1 MTEDE
6 FGPEDQGSGTERGAV
21 RSGAQAVLGPLT
33 LRDVVVLASV
43 LVMFIG
49 SLLPIF
55 RGPSA
60 PNLWNG
66 ASLFFVGIGILLPL
80 VVAALFLVR
89 RLAPKA
95 GPAGLRVGSLSV
107 DQFASVVA
115 AFATAFF
122 FLSTVSGYAL
132 GFLVALIGSLGL
144 LAATVVAPL
153 LPFFAADFAGR
164 PEVPAHPVAR
174 EAVPAQAKLAARKP
188 AARKPAP
195 RKSDAAKAGGARDP
209 AGPAAVQQP
218 GESGAAA
225 VSPAAWGEQPPS
237 YQQPASAP
245 ELDQF
250 LGTAAAAG
258 GVTAA
263 AASLPAEE
271 QAAWGNQQEARLP
284 AEAARRDA
292 LGHSE
297 SAPEHYTNPAEETLL
312 HPSVPEQS
320 AAESGAEEAVGL
332 AAGDGGAHAA
342 AGPGA
347 DSFGHPGHEAEV
359 HEPAGPEGAA
369 YGQLAPEPE
378 VHEAEVHEAGYEH
391 GGYEPA
397 ASGLS
402 HVEEAGQVPASPEAA
417 DHEPAGHELG
427 SPGGAHEPWAPAG
440 GPEQAAPSSA
450 TGQPATAIH
459 ETVRARPESIGATV
473 DPVSRQQRVTQDHGD
488 AGGSADFNAFWFAVD
503 RPRAVVDEKTG
514 GFLYNVQPGNWI
526 LALQDRGHD
535 FLVQNTD
542 GRVGVLRDLS
552 NIERAPEGE

>member
-1 MTEDE
+1 MTEHE

-21 RSGAQAVLGPLT
+21 RSGQQAVLGPLT

-55 RGPSA
+55 RGPSG

-115 AFATAFF
+115 AFATAYF
-122 FLSTVSGYAL
+122 FLSTVSGFAL
-132 GFLVALIGSLGL
+132 GFLIALIGSLGL

-164 PEVPAHPVAR
+164 PQVPAHPVAR
-174 EAVPAQAKLAARKP
+174 EAVPAQAKPAALKP
-188 AARKPAP
+188 AARNAE
-195 RKSDAAKAGGARDP
+195 AAKTEGAREP
-209 AGPAAVQQP
+209 AGHAAVQP
-218 GESGAAA
+218 TAESGAAE

-237 YQQPASAP
+237 YQQPGSAP

-271 QAAWGNQQEARLP
+271 QAAWGNQHEAGLP

-292 LGHSE
+292 SGHPE
-297 SAPEHYTNPAEETLL
+297 SAAEHFTNPAEETLL
-312 HPSVPEQS
+312 HPPVPEES
-320 AAESGAEEAVGL
+320 AESGAEEAAGL
-332 AAGDGGAHAA
+332 TAGDGGGHAA
-342 AGPGA
+342 AGHVAG
-347 DSFGHPGHEAEV
+347 SFAHPVREAEV

-369 YGQLAPEPE
+369 FGHLAHEPEAHEAEVHEPE
-378 VHEAEVHEAGYEH
+378 VHEAGYQH

-397 ASGLS
+397 APALS
-402 HVEEAGQVPASPEAA
+402 HVEEAGQGSAARGAA
-417 DHEPAGHELG
+417 DHQPAGHELG
-427 SPGGAHEPWAPAG
+427 AHEGAHEPWAPAAA
-440 GPEQAAPSSA
+440 PEQAAPSSA
-450 TGQPATAIH
+450 IGQPATAIH

-473 DPVSRQQRVTQDHGD
+473 DPVSRQQRANQDHGA
-488 AGGSADFNAFWFAVD
+488 AGGSADYDAFWFAVD

>member
-1 MTEDE
+1 MTEHE
-6 FGPEDQGSGTERGAV
+6 FGHEDQGSGTERGAM
-21 RSGAQAVLGPLT
+21 RSGAQALLGPLT

-80 VVAALFLVR
+80 VVAALFLAR
-89 RLAPKA
+89 RLSPKT

-144 LAATVVAPL
+144 LAATVAAPL

-164 PEVPAHPVAR
+164 PEAPAHPAAR
-174 EAVPAQAKLAARKP
+174 EAVPAQPRLAARKP
-188 AARKPAP
+188 AA
-195 RKSDAAKAGGARDP
+195 RKSDAAKAGGAREP
-209 AGPAAVQQP
+209 GGPAAAQRP
-218 GESGAAA
+218 GDSGGAT

-250 LGTAAAAG
+250 LGTAAAGG

-271 QAAWGNQQEARLP
+271 QAAWGNQDGAGLP

-297 SAPEHYTNPAEETLL
+297 SAAGYDSNTAEETTL
-312 HPSVPEQS
+312 HPSGPEKS
-320 AAESGAEEAVGL
+320 APESGAEAAAGL
-332 AAGDGGAHAA
+332 AAEDGG
-342 AGPGA
+342 GQ
-347 DSFGHPGHEAEV
+347 ET
-359 HEPAGPEGAA
+359 AGPEGAA
-369 YGQLAPEPE
+369 YGHPEPE
-378 VHEAEVHEAGYEH
+378 IPEAGVQEAGHEH
-391 GGYEPA
+391 GGYGPA

-402 HVEEAGQVPASPEAA
+402 DVEEGAQMPAPPEPA
-417 DHEPAGHELG
+417 DHEPAGHE
-427 SPGGAHEPWAPAG
+427 PWASAAA
-440 GPEQAAPSSA
+440 PEQAAPSSP

-473 DPVSRQQRVTQDHGD
+473 DPAARQQRATQDHG
-488 AGGSADFNAFWFAVD
+488 AAAGSADYDAFWFAVD